1 MAINPVSQSGFQGFQ
16 ASLARAQ
23 DAAQRIAEQA
33 NPVTPPASANP
44 AAPNP
49 AVAEP
54 PEPPNDLAGAV
65 VDLRS
70 AELQARAAARVI
82 EAGEE
87 SLGKLIDIRA

>member
-1 MAINPVSQSGFQGFQ
+1 MAINPVSQAGYQAFQN
-16 ASLARAQ
+16 SLSKAQ
-23 DAAQRIAEQA
+23 DAAQRIAA
-33 NPVTPPASANP
+33 VATPSPGAP
-44 AAPNP
+44 AAPAAP
-49 AVAEP
+49 AVTPADESASSD
-54 PEPPNDLAGAV
+54 DLAGAV